1 VENLHFITIGLLEDN
16 MARLIKTQKQRVEKM
31 AENLIR
37 HRMKKLPKSYYRKG
51 QDGKPHL
58 YYKDISK

>member
-1 VENLHFITIGLLEDN
+1 MTAGLLIYN
-16 MARLIKTQKQRVEKM
+16 MAHLIKTQKQRVEKM

>member
-1 VENLHFITIGLLEDN
+1 MVY
-16 MARLIKTQKQRVEKM
+16 LIKTQKQRVEKM
-31 AENLIR
+31 AENLTR

>member
-1 VENLHFITIGLLEDN
+1 MTADLLIYN
-16 MARLIKTQKQRVEKM
+16 MAHLIKTQKQRVEKM

>member
-1 VENLHFITIGLLEDN
+1 MANFI
-16 MARLIKTQKQRVEKM
+16 RTQKQRAEKM
-31 AENLIR
+31 AENLKR
-37 HRMKKLPKSYYRKG
+37 HRAKKLPKSYYRKG